1 MKDIYELLNDIDI
14 DDSEFEEIEASEIEK
29 AKVKRTLKTS
39 INQNRKK
46 KSWKK
51 NLVVAAMIVG
61 LSVPIFG
68 LTFPT
73 YAGSIPVVGDIF
85 RFLDNGRTGMYDEY
99 KEYSTELNMT
109 EESNGIRI
117 TINNV
122 IFDGKTVFLTYS
134 LESEQ
139 DLGDS
144 PFLYDSFEIKG
155 ATSQTGS
162 SQISKVDNNR
172 YVGLITIT
180 GHGNDEN
187 RAKVKWNIKG
197 ITMPNQEKELK
208 GNWNFAFALEAT
220 ESNSLSINHS
230 SEKNGV
236 EAKIEKISITP
247 MSVIVYYDQIVSEK
261 TQNKWHG
268 VDVDIQITDDLG
280 NSYSGEGNGGTGDG
294 EGYNVSWSKTFEKL
308 DVHATKLIITPHVT
322 LYEHT
327 SENFGGVEISEDGEE
342 KELEIPIK
350 PGKGREDF
358 VMEEIIIDLKN

>member
-1 MKDIYELLNDIDI
+1 MKDIYGLLNDIDL
-14 DDSEFEEIEASEIEK
+14 DESEFEEMEVNEVEK
-29 AKVKRTLKTS
+29 AKVKSTLRTS
-39 INQNRKK
+39 IKQQRKK

-51 NLVVAAMIVG
+51 NVAVAAMVIG
-61 LSVPIFG
+61 LSVPMFG

-73 YAGSIPVVGDIF
+73 YAGSIPVIGDIF

-109 EESNGIRI
+109 EVSNGIRI

-139 DLGDS
+139 DLGDD
-144 PFLYDSFEIKG
+144 PFLYDSFNIKG
-155 ATSQTGS
+155 ATGQTGS
-162 SQISKVDNNR
+162 SQISKVDENK

-187 RAKVKWNIKG
+187 HVKVKWNIKG

-208 GNWNFAFALEAT
+208 GSWNFAFALEAT
-220 ESNSLSINHS
+220 ESNTLSINRS

-236 EAKIEKISITP
+236 KANIEKVSVTP

-261 TQNKWHG
+261 VQNKWHG
-268 VDVDIQITDDLG
+268 VDVDIKITDDLG
-280 NSYSGEGNGGTGDG
+280 NSYSGEGNGGTGAG
-294 EGYNVSWSKTFEKL
+294 EGYNMSWSKTFEKL
-308 DVHATKLIITPHVT
+308 DENATKLIVKPHVSF
-322 LYEHT
+322 YEHT

-342 KELEIPIK
+342 KELEIPSK
-350 PGKGREDF
+350 PGKGREEFIMDD
-358 VMEEIIIDLKN
+358 IIIDLKK